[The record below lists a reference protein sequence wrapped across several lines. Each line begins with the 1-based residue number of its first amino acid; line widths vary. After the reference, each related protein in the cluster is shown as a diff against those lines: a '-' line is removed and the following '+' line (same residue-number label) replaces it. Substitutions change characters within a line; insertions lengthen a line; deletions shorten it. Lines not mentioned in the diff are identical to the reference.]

1 MKHLLTKSNIHRLN
15 IVLLL
20 IIFNVCAIAE
30 TKVYE
35 QVLEDRPVQMI
46 ERVPPQ
52 YPTLALFKR
61 TEGWVKVAFTI
72 TTDDE
77 VTDVSVVDAEPKNVF
92 EHAATEAVKKF
103 KLLAPIKN
111 GKRVEQRAAQ
121 LIEFVI
127 PDEVKQL
134 EQDYAQRGFM
144 DGISAEDV
152 IEMHEIAELP
162 DDVMMVIKDMTIQSN
177 IETDLESKV
186 ELVLHAMPDKTGRP
200 ESVEVVRNSFGEND
214 LTLDFDFLKRAT
226 LASARDAY
234 ERFNGYYNPDYK
246 IIMAKN
252 QPPTMYSIFEAKSM
266 PVPEYSQDFT
276 LNARLV
282 IGQTGEVEEIKE
294 ATFFGEKV
302 DPVLVS
308 LLLDGINFTEARKN
322 YEAVA
327 DEIDF
332 KVLFS
337 LVQKKDVELIK
348 KDWLKS
354 LNNQNRS
361 Q

>member
-1 MKHLLTKSNIHRLN
+1 MNKLNLLNSIT
-15 IVLLL
+15 LLL
-20 IIFNVCAIAE
+20 AGVSLFLTCSISIAQE
-30 TKVYE
+30 LE
-35 QVLEDRPVQMI
+35 QKPKLEDRPVLLI
-46 ERVPPQ
+46 ERVPPK

-72 TTDDE
+72 TKDD
-77 VTDVSVVDAEPKNVF
+77 VITDVTVVEAEPKNVF

-111 GKRVEQRAAQ
+111 GKRVEQRASQ

-134 EQDYAQRGFM
+134 VEDYAQRGLM
-144 DGISAEDV
+144 EGISAENV
-152 IEMHEIAELP
+152 VEIHEIAPLP
-162 DDVMMVIKDMTIQSN
+162 DDVMMVIKDMAIQSD

-186 ELVLHAMPDKTGRP
+186 ELVLQVMPDKTGRP
-200 ESVEVVRNSFGEND
+200 ESVEVVRNSFGEDELSID
-214 LTLDFDFLKRAT
+214 LDFLKRVT

-234 ERFNGYYNPDYK
+234 ERFNGYYNPDYT

-266 PVPEYSQDFT
+266 PVPEYSQDFE
-276 LNARLV
+276 LNARLL
-282 IGQTGEVEEIKE
+282 IDETGQVESIKE
-294 ATFFGEKV
+294 ATFFGEAV

-308 LLLDGINFTEARKN
+308 LLLDGINFTEARIN
-322 YEAVA
+322 YEAVP

-332 KVLFS
+332 KVIFS
-337 LVQKKDVELIK
+337 LVQKSDVERIK
-348 KDWLKS
+348 KDWRA
-354 LNNQNRS
+354 QP
-361 Q
+361 